1 MVDKKEKKDSKL
13 KTWFQTKAK
22 AVMDWYN
29 KDDNFLRRVR
39 FPGTKLP
46 LLTVLVNFFKLF
58 TKGRTVDRAAGVA
71 FNFFVALFP
80 LILLLEKHPKKM
92 MLNIDK
98 AISNEAVRQNI
109 FKGNTIYVTEEG

>member
-1 MVDKKEKKDSKL
+1 MPGGTINSNHLEIDFTSRHL
-13 KTWFQTKAK
+13 K
-22 AVMDWYN
+22 M
-29 KDDNFLRRVR
+29 
-39 FPGTKLP
+39 
-46 LLTVLVNFFKLF
+46 
-58 TKGRTVDRAAGVA
+58 
-71 FNFFVALFP
+71 ALFP